1 MHVGTCIV
9 KLRLPENGSLKGKR
23 QVSRSVIERV
33 KNRFNVSIAEVE
45 DQDLWPSL
53 TLGISCVSNSAP
65 HANEILSK
73 VVNFIENNGFDAE
86 LVDYEIEIANAL

>member
-1 MHVGTCIV
+1 VHVGTCIV

-23 QVSRSVIERV
+23 QVSRSIIEGV

-45 DQDLWPSL
+45 DQDLWQSL

-73 VVNFIENNGFDAE
+73 AVNFIENNKFDAE
-86 LVDYEIEIANAL
+86 LIDYEIEIIDAL

>member
-23 QVSRSVIERV
+23 QVSRSIIERV
-33 KNRFNVSIAEVE
+33 KNKFNVSIAEVE
-45 DQDLWPSL
+45 DQALWQSL
-53 TLGISCVSNSAP
+53 TLGISCVSNSAS

-73 VVNFIENNGFDAE
+73 AVNFIENNRFDAE
-86 LVDYEIEIANAL
+86 LVDYEIEIINAL